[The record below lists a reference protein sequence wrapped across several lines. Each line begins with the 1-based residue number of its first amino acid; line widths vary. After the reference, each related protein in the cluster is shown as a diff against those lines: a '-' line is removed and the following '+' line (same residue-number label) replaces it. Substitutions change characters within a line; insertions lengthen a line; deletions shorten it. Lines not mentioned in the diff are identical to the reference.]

1 LSFREEIFGPIASV
15 YRFESLEEGIRLA
28 NSTPSGLAAYAY
40 TNDYKKI
47 RILSE
52 RIESGILGINE
63 GLISSEQ
70 VPFGGIK
77 ESGFGREGSKYGI
90 QEYLQVKYVCIGG
103 F

>member
-1 LSFREEIFGPIASV
+1 MKEEIFGPIAPV
-15 YRFESLEEGIRLA
+15 YQFESMEEAVQTA
-28 NSTPSGLAAYAY
+28 NSTPSGLAAYVY
-40 TNDYKKI
+40 TEDYRKVKL
-47 RILSE
+47 LSE
-52 RIESGILGINE
+52 KIESGILGVNE

-90 QEYLQVKYVCIGG
+90 DEYLNIKYVCTGG